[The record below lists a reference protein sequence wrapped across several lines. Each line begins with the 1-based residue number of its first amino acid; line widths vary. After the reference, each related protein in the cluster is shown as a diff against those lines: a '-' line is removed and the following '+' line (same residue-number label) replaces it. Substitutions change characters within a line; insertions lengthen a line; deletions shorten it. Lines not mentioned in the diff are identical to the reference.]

1 MLLIRLWNFLR
12 GYVIIS
18 VEGYFTERFI
28 NICTRRQLFLWDVI
42 RLSDTTITLKMS
54 IKGFKMLRPIAKKT
68 RSKVRIVSKN
78 GMPFVISRYKKRKAF
93 MLGALLFIV
102 LINLVAS
109 FVWDIE
115 VTGNKEVG
123 RSEIISELDNLGIR
137 TGTLKYKADPNKIA
151 NELILKIDKLA
162 WVGFEIKGTRVL
174 VTVKERIMPP
184 ELIPK
189 DIPCDIIAKRDAI
202 ISSIVVKDGH
212 GLVKNGDTVL
222 KGQTLVTGV
231 IENKNEGEAPRLVH
245 SLADIE
251 ARTWYEGSST
261 VKLKIMEPIRTGR
274 VKNSYIIKIFGKE
287 IKLPF
292 SSKIEFEN
300 YDKVELRNVMK
311 IGDDFIL
318 PFELLTDKY
327 FENKMVERRLSIDEA
342 KEIAYNDAL
351 KRLMDIIPEDAK
363 IINKTVDYK
372 ADGQNSMTANIII
385 ECLEDIGVTK
395 EIGGY

>member
-137 TGTLKYKADPNKIA
+137 TDTKYKADPNKIA
-151 NELILKIDKLA
+151 NELIL
-162 WVGFEIKGTRVL
+162 
-174 VTVKERIMPP
+174 
-184 ELIPK
+184 
-189 DIPCDIIAKRDAI
+189 
-202 ISSIVVKDGH
+202 
-212 GLVKNGDTVL
+212 
-222 KGQTLVTGV
+222 
-231 IENKNEGEAPRLVH
+231 
-245 SLADIE
+245 
-251 ARTWYEGSST
+251 
-261 VKLKIMEPIRTGR
+261 
-274 VKNSYIIKIFGKE
+274 
-287 IKLPF
+287 
-292 SSKIEFEN
+292 
-300 YDKVELRNVMK
+300 
-311 IGDDFIL
+311 
-318 PFELLTDKY
+318 
-327 FENKMVERRLSIDEA
+327 
-342 KEIAYNDAL
+342 
-351 KRLMDIIPEDAK
+351 RLMTCMGWI
-363 IINKTVDYK
+363 
-372 ADGQNSMTANIII
+372 
-385 ECLEDIGVTK
+385 
-395 EIGGY
+395 